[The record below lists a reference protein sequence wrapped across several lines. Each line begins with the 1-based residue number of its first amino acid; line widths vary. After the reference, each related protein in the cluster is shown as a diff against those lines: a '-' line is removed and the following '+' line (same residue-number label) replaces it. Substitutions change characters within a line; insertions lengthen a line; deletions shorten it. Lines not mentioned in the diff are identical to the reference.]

1 MKFEMI
7 KPTEE
12 EVYLYA
18 KYILIS
24 AKMEKEAPIMA
35 LIYIER
41 LLSKTGTLLNHWN
54 WWRLVLIT
62 LIEAG
67 KVWDDDTL
75 ENKHY
80 PRVMPDVSL
89 KEINELEKTL
99 LELVSFDLFI
109 KGSEY
114 AKYFFILKTL
124 SKEIEDSEFKRS

>member
-1 MKFEMI
+1 M
-7 KPTEE
+7 
-12 EVYLYA
+12 
-18 KYILIS
+18 
-24 AKMEKEAPIMA
+24 
-35 LIYIER
+35 
-41 LLSKTGTLLNHWN
+41 
-54 WWRLVLIT
+54 
-62 LIEAG
+62 IEAG